1 MCVTRYLRAHGRQE
15 AGPGTTATDV
25 SIMDASVCATAANHA
40 AASTPAGAAA
50 TAARTAS
57 GRSGRVA
64 SLRHAFIAIVCVL
77 SVAPSV
83 LAGSSAAGDDPV
95 DPMPIAAAATPAG
108 PTGPAF
114 SSHDANVRQVVLGIV
129 SFTRW
134 PTTPVH
140 LHLCVTGRPD
150 YAGDLTDTMQA
161 GSTVLDVQRVRFDD
175 PSLGI
180 ACDVVYLG
188 ALGNDERMRVKTVL
202 AGHPVL
208 TIAEHDPSCTAGSM
222 FCLTVEGEH
231 VTFDINLDAVARSG
245 VRVHPSVLN
254 LARRTLTP

>member
-1 MCVTRYLRAHGRQE
+1 
-15 AGPGTTATDV
+15 
-25 SIMDASVCATAANHA
+25 MDASVCAAAASPA

-50 TAARTAS
+50 VAARKAS

-64 SLRHAFIAIVCVL
+64 TLRHALVAIVCAL
-77 SVAPSV
+77 SASPAV
-83 LAGSSAAGDDPV
+83 LAAPADADVPV
-95 DPMPIAAAATPAG
+95 DTLRISK
-108 PTGPAF
+108 PTSPAF
-114 SSHDANVRQVVLGIV
+114 SSHDSAVRQVVLGIV

-134 PTTPVH
+134 PTTPVR

-150 YAGDLTDTMQA
+150 YAGGLTDTLQA
-161 GSTVLDVQRVRFDD
+161 GSTVLDVERVSSDD
-175 PSLGI
+175 PALGL

-188 ALGNDERMRVKTVL
+188 ALGNDERMRVRAAV

-208 TIAEHDPSCTAGSM
+208 TIAEHDMSCTAGAM
-222 FCLTVEGEH
+222 FCLTVEGDH

-245 VRVHPSVLN
+245 VRVHPNVLG